1 MTPIK
6 AAVALALI
14 ATPVTAQQRNCAPR
28 DSVVERLASAYGE
41 TRQSVGI
48 SERGMMVETWAN
60 RGTGSWTSTV
70 TSPYGQTCLVASG
83 QSWEELAEVAPPKG
97 TEGRRRR

>member
-6 AAVALALI
+6 AALALALI

-28 DSVVERLASAYGE
+28 DSVVERLASKYGE

-83 QSWEELAEVAPPKG
+83 QAWEELAEALPPMGKDG
-97 TEGRRRR
+97 SKMR